1 MRMQIISTYFA
12 FFVLLFSASASH
24 ADEVISENVDIHAF
38 SALITEH
45 SDDPNSQ
52 IIDVRTPK
60 EFHASHIADAH
71 LIDFYAKS
79 FFQKLEQLDK
89 DKTYLLYCR
98 SGNRSGKTLK
108 IMKKMGFKSA
118 YNMQGGMK
126 AWTRANYPVVKAK

>member
-1 MRMQIISTYFA
+1 MRMQTVSTSFA
-12 FFVLLFSASASH
+12 FFILLFSGFSAN
-24 ADEVISENVDIHAF
+24 ADEVISENVDIHTF

-45 SDDPNSQ
+45 SGDANSQ

-60 EFHASHIADAH
+60 EFHASHIVDAH
-71 LIDFYAKS
+71 LIDFYAKG

-126 AWTRANYPVVKAK
+126 AWTRANYPVVTAK